1 MEKFRREGLNS
12 KQSTNN
18 DMVERFLSHKGWK
31 LFVGVALVNLLILF
45 LSQTALINEI
55 VFFNTYSEQLTYD
68 RALEVFSKM
77 ESLAWV
83 GYIITPVL
91 MLIKFSAISVLL
103 YIGVFFSDLHKEI
116 TLGKIFKVVIAS
128 ELVFIVAS
136 IIKLLWFIFFAGNY
150 TLDDMSFFYPLSL
163 INLFSRS
170 EVAAY
175 WIYPLQTVNFFQ
187 LVYIL
192 LLALGLSKISSIK
205 RETADKV
212 VLATYVPAIAVWIA
226 LVMFLSID
234 VQP

>member
-1 MEKFRREGLNS
+1 
-12 KQSTNN
+12 
-18 DMVERFLSHKGWK
+18 MVERFLSHKGWK
-31 LFVGVALVNLLILF
+31 LFTGITLVNLLILF
-45 LSQTALINEI
+45 LSQTTLINEI

-68 RALEVFSKM
+68 RAMEVFSQM
-77 ESLAWV
+77 RSFSWV
-83 GYIITPVL
+83 SYIITPIL
-91 MLIKFSAISVLL
+91 LLLKFSVMSVLL
-103 YIGVFFSDLHKEI
+103 YIGIFFSDLHKEI

-187 LVYIL
+187 LIYIV

-205 RETADKV
+205 KETADKV
-212 VLATYVPAIAVWIA
+212 VLATYVPAMAVWIA

-234 VQP
+234 VQG

>member
-1 MEKFRREGLNS
+1 
-12 KQSTNN
+12 
-18 DMVERFLSHKGWK
+18 MVERFLSHKGWK

>member
-1 MEKFRREGLNS
+1 
-12 KQSTNN
+12 
-18 DMVERFLSHKGWK
+18 MVERFLSHKGWI
-31 LFVGVALVNLLILF
+31 LFVGVALLNLLILL
-45 LSQTALINEI
+45 LSQTTLINEI

-68 RALEVFSKM
+68 RAMEVFSQM
-77 ESLAWV
+77 RSFSWV
-83 GYIITPVL
+83 SYIITPIL
-91 MLIKFSAISVLL
+91 LLLKFSVMSVLL
-103 YIGVFFSDLHKEI
+103 YIGIFFSDLHKEI

-128 ELVFIVAS
+128 ELVFVVAS
-136 IIKLLWFIFFAGNY
+136 VVKLLWFIFFAGNY

-212 VLATYVPAIAVWIA
+212 VLATYVPAVAVWIA

-234 VQP
+234 VQA

>member
-1 MEKFRREGLNS
+1 M
-12 KQSTNN
+12 
-18 DMVERFLSHKGWK
+18 
-31 LFVGVALVNLLILF
+31 NLLILF